1 MTDKEKKILE
11 TFKSAIPNMTEQ
23 EKDRLLA
30 FGEGMALIVRQNCLA
45 RPPGDARP
53 TA

>member
-1 MTDKEKKILE
+1 MTEKEKKILE

-30 FGEGMALIVRQNCLA
+30 FGEGMALIVRQNCLV
-45 RPPGDARP
+45 RPPSESHP
-53 TA
+53 TN